1 MNPTPRSIRAG
12 RMPLAAVALAAL
24 AFTLPSAWAQSSTTG
39 TSGSSGTSGRVAPDP
54 KDPASNTYNR
64 GGGTVVTPY
73 GTHPSGSLSGS
84 QSGAAGRAP
93 YGTSSNV
100 PAGNTTD
107 GMSNSMSGTTSG
119 VSTTGMG
126 AGNAVPPSTGAA
138 GTTSGAA
145 TGAAGGAS
153 SLNSTG
159 SQSGSG
165 LATPAGVDT
174 TGASSYDPAPS
185 SGSSSTGGSARSG
198 GMSGSM
204 GAGTSGSSSDMALP
218 SEPTGAGYSSS
229 RYDPNRQSWIPYTT
243 NGYVTIAYGGGD
255 FGDLD
260 CATGFECDNPDWAAK
275 INTGGMLNEWIGLEL
290 GYFHTGN
297 ADHNGGEARARGV
310 NLSLTGFLPLNYG
323 FSLMAKVG
331 GTYGMTKLSGTAAGT
346 PSGSEEGFGVSYGAG
361 LSFDFNPNWSL
372 TLEWER
378 HNLKFAGDDDRNV
391 DLATVGVRYRF

>member
-1 MNPTPRSIRAG
+1 
-12 RMPLAAVALAAL
+12 MPLAAVALATL
-24 AFTLPSAWAQSSTTG
+24 AFTVPSAWAQSSTART
-39 TSGSSGTSGRVAPDP
+39 PDP
-54 KDPASNTYNR
+54 KDRAGNTYNS
-64 GGGTVVTPY
+64 GSGTVVTPY
-73 GTHPSGSLSGS
+73 GTHPSGSLSGA
-84 QSGAAGRAP
+84 QTGAAGRSP

-100 PAGNTTD
+100 PAGTTTD

-119 VSTTGMG
+119 ASTTGMG
-126 AGNAVPPSTGAA
+126 TGNAVPPSTGAA
-138 GTTSGAA
+138 GTT
-145 TGAAGGAS
+145 TGAAGTSSGAS

-174 TGASSYDPAPS
+174 TGASSYDAPATS
-185 SGSSSTGGSARSG
+185 SR
-198 GMSGSM
+198 SGSM
-204 GAGTSGSSSDMALP
+204 GASASSSSSDMALP

-346 PSGSEEGFGVSYGAG
+346 PRGSEEGFGVSYGAG